1 MMEDEGQ
8 MPVGCPV
15 APLLLHQTEDERRWA
30 RISRRYMAEY
40 LTEYRKG
47 ADGCEAIR
55 AVKAHGRHRD
65 TNDSRSR
72 EVEAA
77 MASMF

>member
-1 MMEDEGQ
+1 MLQVLYKISVRIAHAWRMTDDKSS
-8 MPVGCPV
+8 
-15 APLLLHQTEDERRWA
+15 ATLLQRN
-30 RISRRYMAEY
+30 SSV
-40 LTEYRKG
+40 LTNMST
-47 ADGCEAIR
+47 DH
-55 AVKAHGRHRD
+55 AHNIQGHRD